1 MQKEESKRH
10 ADDSSDEGQMEVDL
24 NAKFRKQVESD
35 KHRMEKAK
43 EDFQQ
48 LIQRYLVGN
57 PAIPKSHKVDECE
70 IRFGTNT
77 FSGRELSKI
86 DYDNVVKQ
94 IIRSGFLS
102 ENPDGTQML
111 RINYQDSLT
120 DPNKMSNIRAE
131 IVGLDLVQE
140 YCKSNNIEKLV
151 EMPSNRMNKILFT
164 RKSNIKDDKGQWHKA
179 VDMFDMGFR
188 VDHKTEENFN
198 VKVPFINN
206 VVRTWSDRKKTFRY
220 MNRVRFSSPDFPVF
234 IDLSIIKTSKRYNK
248 RKGQEDN
255 LLEGGAQ
262 GGEGRRF
269 RPQTTSIYI
278 PTYTIQDA
286 QVFDN
291 PEFYEI
297 EIEIDN
303 KRVGLGTP
311 YDTSEK
317 LMDALRKVI
326 RIILCGIQKCNYPI
340 SFSERDLILNEYM
353 KVIKTAH
360 KTKDPHDRKQV
371 EEEPE
376 YIYRK
381 VAINNKR
388 ELFENFVFI
397 GPGSITLQRENL
409 KPKGEGTETKGSL
422 HTSVLKD
429 YTVTDKADGERKLL
443 FINSE
448 GRIYLIDSNFNVE
461 FTGLHTAEKTLFLS
475 IVDGEHIKTDDT
487 GEPIQLY
494 AAFDLYYINKHN
506 FREKM
511 FYPESVDDLPANYRL
526 TVLKQLIEN
535 LKPSS
540 LVNETRVI
548 KWKEMKKNGQSIWL
562 DIKSGKTTLIKP
574 VQKYSCL
581 LRIQIKHFEVVS
593 PMKSIFE
600 CCANIMKRKRD
611 KLIKYNTDG
620 LIFTPTNTG
629 VGGTGPGLVGPT
641 SNVTWE
647 LSFKWK
653 PAEMNTVDFLVTI
666 KKDPATGKDEVFN
679 VFTSGIS
686 ADGLQIIE
694 QYKTLELMCGYS
706 ERDDG
711 FLNPYND
718 VIEDNIPQPT
728 NKGKSNYQNKK
739 DYIPYLFIPSDPYDG
754 KAYSCPIKIRDDGL
768 MVSEEGEYFQE
779 FMIVEFRY
787 EVEEKKWI
795 PLRVRYD
802 KTAKLKNGEKQFGNA
817 YRVANSNWHS
827 IHYPITEEMIT
838 TGQGIPDLTIDEGVY
853 HKGNDNNHTQ
863 GLRDFHNLYVKKQL
877 IMGVSQRDDSLIDF
891 AVGMA
896 GDLSKW
902 MAAKLGFVF
911 GIDISRDSI
920 HNQKRGACSR
930 YLNIRRDNTEMPGAL
945 FVVGDS
951 GLNIRNGTAFQ
962 SDKDKQVTAAVFGK
976 GSKDPKVVGKGTV
989 KYYGKGEQGFNISS
1003 CQFALHY
1010 FFENP
1015 TKLTGFIQNLAEC
1028 TEINGFFIGTCYDGE
1043 TIFKMLNKKKEEES
1057 ITFMT
1062 EDRSGHKVKIC
1073 EIVKKYNDTGFPADI
1088 SSLGYAIDVY
1098 QESINK
1104 MAREYL
1110 VNFTYFCQIMEN
1122 YGFVLITKDEA
1133 RQMGFPNPTGLF
1145 DQLYE
1150 VMKQDIRR
1158 DPTIEPNYKDAPFMT
1173 MAERSVSFMNRY
1185 FIFKKVITKDAAK
1198 QTRLLLSS
1206 TDELDFA
1213 QNTEMG
1219 DLEEEIKRQQKV
1231 MPVVRGQIKKLRVR
1245 VKLQKMP
1252 SDLFSLPS
1260 ESPLELESP
1269 EENKQKVEDTVAAVE
1284 EEPEVAA
1291 AAAAEEP
1298 EVVAAAVEEPQEKK
1312 PEKKVRKKKEPTE
1325 AKKRVQE
1332 MLNKMKK

>member
-10 ADDSSDEGQMEVDL
+10 IDDSYQGDQDEQLDL

-43 EDFQQ
+43 EDFQL

-57 PAIPKSHKVDECE
+57 PTLPKNHKIDECE

-94 IIRSGFLS
+94 LIRSGFS
-102 ENPDGTQML
+102 CSNQDGIQML

-120 DPNKMSNIRAE
+120 DLNKMSNIRAE

-140 YCKSNNIEKLV
+140 YCKSNNIEKLI
-151 EMPSNRMNKILFT
+151 EMPSNRTNKIVFT
-164 RKSNIKDDKGQWHKA
+164 RKSSLKDEKGQWYKP
-179 VDMFDMGFR
+179 VDMFDMNFR
-188 VDHKTEENFN
+188 IDHKTEENFN

-206 VVRTWSDRKKTFRY
+206 VVRTWADRKKTFRY
-220 MNRVRFSSPDFPVF
+220 MNRVRFSSEEFPVH

-248 RKGQEDN
+248 KRDN
-255 LLEGGAQ
+255 EEIVGGSTTATDGAPNENPLFIGGVQ

-269 RPQTTSIYI
+269 RPQTSSIYI

-303 KRVGLGTP
+303 QRVGLGTP
-311 YDTSEK
+311 YDTADK
-317 LMDALRKVI
+317 LMDSLRKAI

-360 KTKDPHDRKQV
+360 KTKDPDDRMQ
-371 EEEPE
+371 EQGDPE

-409 KPKGEGTETKGSL
+409 KPKTEGSF
-422 HTSVLKD
+422 HTSILKD

-461 FTGLHTAEKTLFLS
+461 FTGMKTAEKTVFLS
-475 IVDGEHIKTDDT
+475 IVDGEHIKLDDK

-511 FYPESVDDLPANYRL
+511 FYPESADSLPANYRL

-540 LVNETRVI
+540 LVNETKVI
-548 KWKEMKKNGQSIWL
+548 KWKEMKKNGQPIWL

-581 LRIQIKHFEVVS
+581 LRIEIKHFEVVS

-600 CCANIMKRKRD
+600 CCANIMKRKQD

-629 VGGTGPGLVGPT
+629 VGGTGPRLTGPT
-641 SNVTWE
+641 SNSTWE

-653 PAEMNTVDFLVTI
+653 PVEMNTVDFLVTI
-666 KKDPATGKDEVFN
+666 KKDPATGKDEVTHIFQE
-679 VFTSGIS
+679 GRS
-686 ADGLQIIE
+686 ADGLQIID

-718 VIEDNIPQPT
+718 ILEDNIPLPT
-728 NKGKSNYQNKK
+728 SKGKSNYQNKK

-754 KAYSCPIKIRDDGL
+754 KAYQSQIKIRDDGL
-768 MVSEEGEYFQE
+768 MISEEGEYFEE
-779 FMIVEFRY
+779 FTIVEFRY
-787 EVEEKKWI
+787 EVEQKRWI

-827 IHYPITEEMIT
+827 IHYPVTEEMIT
-838 TGQGIPDLTIDEGVY
+838 TGEGIPDITMDEGVY
-853 HKGNDNNHTQ
+853 HKGNGNNHTQ
-863 GLRDFHNLYVKKQL
+863 GLRDFHNLYVKKKL
-877 IMGVSQRDDSLIDF
+877 ILGVSQRGDSLIDF

-902 MAAKLGFVF
+902 TAAKLGFIF
-911 GIDISRDSI
+911 GIDISPDSI
-920 HNQKRGACSR
+920 HNQKRGACAR

-951 GLNIRNGTAFQ
+951 RLNIRNGTAFQ
-962 SDKDKQVTAAVFGK
+962 SDKDKQVSAAIFGK
-976 GSKDPKVVGKGTV
+976 GSKDPKVIGKGTV
-989 KYYGKGEQGFNISS
+989 KYYGKGEQGFHISS

-1015 TKLTGFIQNLAEC
+1015 TKLTGFIQNLSEC

-1043 TIFKMLNKKKEEES
+1043 TIFKMLSKKKEEES

-1062 EDRSGHKVKIC
+1062 EDRNGHKVKIC
-1073 EIVKKYNDTGFPADI
+1073 EIVKKYTDTGFPMDI
-1088 SSLGYAIDVY
+1088 SSLGYSIDVY

-1150 VMKQDIRR
+1150 TMKQDIRR
-1158 DPTIEPNYKDAPFMT
+1158 DPTIEPNYKDGPFMT

-1185 FIFKKVITKDAAK
+1185 FIFKKVFTKDAAK

-1206 TDELDFA
+1206 TDELDFT
-1213 QNTEMG
+1213 QNEELR
-1219 DLEEEIKRQQKV
+1219 DLEVEIKKHQKV
-1231 MPVVRGQIKKLRVR
+1231 MPAIRGQIKKLKVR
-1245 VKLQKMP
+1245 VKLHKMP
-1252 SDLFSLPS
+1252 SEMFSLPS
-1260 ESPLELESP
+1260 ESPLELEPKTNPKDLS
-1269 EENKQKVEDTVAAVE
+1269 EEDPIKEKS
-1284 EEPEVAA
+1284 EEPI
-1291 AAAAEEP
+1291 
-1298 EVVAAAVEEPQEKK
+1298 VEEPIVEEKK
-1312 PEKKVRKKKEPTE
+1312 PKKKKKEPSE

-1332 MLNKMKK
+1332 LLAKMKK